1 MNGPFVEMV
10 KSAGGSATIPGAGRA
25 PGGHKPEKD
34 APARRAD
41 RGLTRAMLVCHG
53 RDLETGK
60 RLAVGRD
67 RWWIVAG
74 AWASAGAALWLASLG
89 SLAAVSI
96 AEGVAAAIAA
106 ALAALAA
113 ALRGRAVSL
122 PDAGRGAVGDRAT
135 PLARRAP
142 VPVRWPP
149 LARLPVTVLTDTGRV
164 FAQATR
170 GSRTGALRVVDLDAA
185 GSGSEAARGRAVA
198 TLLLG
203 VTPGT

>member
-1 MNGPFVEMV
+1 
-10 KSAGGSATIPGAGRA
+10 
-25 PGGHKPEKD
+25 
-34 APARRAD
+34 
-41 RGLTRAMLVCHG
+41 
-53 RDLETGK
+53 
-60 RLAVGRD
+60 
-67 RWWIVAG
+67 VAG

-113 ALRGRAVSL
+113 ALGGRAVSL

-142 VPVRWPP
+142 VPVRWPL

-203 VTPGT
+203 VTPGTYVTDVERSTGRVSVHALVPPSRTEHALTAGRVTTEPAVTPDERGAADEREAADERRERP